1 MSDVYESI
9 VAGLQEAIE
18 DAKSKEKKLPRRVVT
33 VVPVKEYNASEVKK
47 IRNETG
53 MSQKTFASYLGVSC
67 KTVEAWES
75 GINHPSG
82 AASRLLHMMEMDRNL
97 TKEFPFVSIDAVYDA
112 QRSPFCFR
120 TAVFRSQRPP
130 IFS

>member
-53 MSQKTFASYLGVSC
+53 MSQKTFASILVFPVRLWRHGNL
-67 KTVEAWES
+67 ES
-75 GINHPSG
+75 II
-82 AASRLLHMMEMDRNL
+82 RQ
-97 TKEFPFVSIDAVYDA
+97 V
-112 QRSPFCFR
+112 QQ
-120 TAVFRSQRPP
+120 AVFC
-130 IFS
+130 I

>member
-1 MSDVYESI
+1 MRRNNMSDVYESI

-97 TKEFPFVSIDAVYDA
+97 TKEFPFVSIEE
-112 QRSPFCFR
+112 
-120 TAVFRSQRPP
+120 
-130 IFS
+130 

>member
-47 IRNETG
+47 IRNETLVFPVRLWRHG
-53 MSQKTFASYLGVSC
+53 NL
-67 KTVEAWES
+67 ES
-75 GINHPSG
+75 II
-82 AASRLLHMMEMDRNL
+82 RQ
-97 TKEFPFVSIDAVYDA
+97 V
-112 QRSPFCFR
+112 QQ
-120 TAVFRSQRPP
+120 AVFC
-130 IFS
+130 I

>member
-53 MSQKTFASYLGVSC
+53 MSQKTFASYVGVSC

-97 TKEFPFVSIDAVYDA
+97 TKEFPFVSIEE
-112 QRSPFCFR
+112 
-120 TAVFRSQRPP
+120 
-130 IFS
+130 

>member
-67 KTVEAWES
+67 RLWRHGNLES
-75 GINHPSG
+75 II
-82 AASRLLHMMEMDRNL
+82 RQ
-97 TKEFPFVSIDAVYDA
+97 V
-112 QRSPFCFR
+112 QQ
-120 TAVFRSQRPP
+120 AVFC
-130 IFS
+130 I

>member
-97 TKEFPFVSIDAVYDA
+97 TKELFFSIKM
-112 QRSPFCFR
+112 S
-120 TAVFRSQRPP
+120 VFRFLENTHVLFIIPLWIQKE
-130 IFS
+130 ILL

>member
-1 MSDVYESI
+1 MGGIIQGLYAKPISAKQQFLRPAIVYESI

-97 TKEFPFVSIDAVYDA
+97 TKEFPFVSIEE
-112 QRSPFCFR
+112 
-120 TAVFRSQRPP
+120 
-130 IFS
+130 

>member
-67 KTVEAWES
+67 KTVEHFHYFSCLYKNLSS
-75 GINHPSG
+75 GTRYMVFQKMIWSSVSRYGSIICRIWFSFSSSSLPSLN
-82 AASRLLHMMEMDRNL
+82 S
-97 TKEFPFVSIDAVYDA
+97 FPDPADS
-112 QRSPFCFR
+112 
-120 TAVFRSQRPP
+120 
-130 IFS
+130 

>member
-53 MSQKTFASYLGVSC
+53 MSQKTC

-97 TKEFPFVSIDAVYDA
+97 TKEFPFVSIEE
-112 QRSPFCFR
+112 
-120 TAVFRSQRPP
+120 
-130 IFS
+130 

>member
-47 IRNETG
+47 IRNECRKRHLQVILVFPVRLWRHG
-53 MSQKTFASYLGVSC
+53 NL
-67 KTVEAWES
+67 ES
-75 GINHPSG
+75 II
-82 AASRLLHMMEMDRNL
+82 RQ
-97 TKEFPFVSIDAVYDA
+97 V
-112 QRSPFCFR
+112 QQ
-120 TAVFRSQRPP
+120 AVFC
-130 IFS
+130 I

>member
-47 IRNETG
+47 IVTKPECRKRHLQVILVFPVRLWRHGN
-53 MSQKTFASYLGVSC
+53 L
-67 KTVEAWES
+67 ES
-75 GINHPSG
+75 II
-82 AASRLLHMMEMDRNL
+82 RQ
-97 TKEFPFVSIDAVYDA
+97 V
-112 QRSPFCFR
+112 QQ
-120 TAVFRSQRPP
+120 AVFC
-130 IFS
+130 I

>member
-1 MSDVYESI
+1 M
-9 VAGLQEAIE
+9 AGLQEAIE

-67 KTVEAWES
+67 KTVEAWE
-75 GINHPSG
+75 
-82 AASRLLHMMEMDRNL
+82 ASRLLHMMEMDRNL
-97 TKEFPFVSIDAVYDA
+97 TKEFPFVSIEE
-112 QRSPFCFR
+112 
-120 TAVFRSQRPP
+120 
-130 IFS
+130 

>member
-67 KTVEAWES
+67 SKPSSAYDGDGS
-75 GINHPSG
+75 KSHKRISFCIHRGIIN
-82 AASRLLHMMEMDRNL
+82 N
-97 TKEFPFVSIDAVYDA
+97 T
-112 QRSPFCFR
+112 
-120 TAVFRSQRPP
+120 
-130 IFS
+130 

>member
-67 KTVEAWES
+67 KTGKSILSQQPLYKPETSPA
-75 GINHPSG
+75 
-82 AASRLLHMMEMDRNL
+82 RN
-97 TKEFPFVSIDAVYDA
+97 S
-112 QRSPFCFR
+112 
-120 TAVFRSQRPP
+120 
-130 IFS
+130 

>member
-97 TKEFPFVSIDAVYDA
+97 TKEFPFVSIEE
-112 QRSPFCFR
+112 CFPKTGR
-120 TAVFRSQRPP
+120 HSFLLRKIILA
-130 IFS
+130 

>member
-1 MSDVYESI
+1 MFLIPRCKSVSRIQTAFCSYQERTKESI

-82 AASRLLHMMEMDRNL
+82 AA
-97 TKEFPFVSIDAVYDA
+97 
-112 QRSPFCFR
+112 
-120 TAVFRSQRPP
+120 
-130 IFS
+130 

>member
-53 MSQKTFASYLGVSC
+53 MSQVILVFPVRLWRHGNL
-67 KTVEAWES
+67 ES
-75 GINHPSG
+75 II
-82 AASRLLHMMEMDRNL
+82 RQ
-97 TKEFPFVSIDAVYDA
+97 V
-112 QRSPFCFR
+112 QQ
-120 TAVFRSQRPP
+120 AVFC
-130 IFS
+130 I

>member
-53 MSQKTFASYLGVSC
+53 MSQKTFASFLVFPVRLWRHGNL
-67 KTVEAWES
+67 ES
-75 GINHPSG
+75 II
-82 AASRLLHMMEMDRNL
+82 RQ
-97 TKEFPFVSIDAVYDA
+97 V
-112 QRSPFCFR
+112 QQ
-120 TAVFRSQRPP
+120 AVFC
-130 IFS
+130 I

>member
-1 MSDVYESI
+1 MSDVYVSI

-97 TKEFPFVSIDAVYDA
+97 TKEFPFVSIEE
-112 QRSPFCFR
+112 
-120 TAVFRSQRPP
+120 
-130 IFS
+130 